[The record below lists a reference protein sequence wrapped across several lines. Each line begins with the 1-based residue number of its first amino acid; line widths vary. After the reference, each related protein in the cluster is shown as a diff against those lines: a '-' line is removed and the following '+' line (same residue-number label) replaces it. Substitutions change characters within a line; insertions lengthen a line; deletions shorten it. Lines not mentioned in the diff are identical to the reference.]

1 MVMLRSSILLPLVAV
16 VIAGCSDTVP
26 SNVDSGIHVRMN
38 FAESTDFFAN
48 PFPSENRLLP
58 SGLPDLE
65 HFPNPTNNTLAK
77 TIIDIAATSQGFGT
91 TTPIWFSLDGAIDT
105 QRFPSVHQSLEAN
118 SPAFLMALDDGSYH
132 PIDVRFLAD
141 GGPYGSPN
149 LLAMLPVQGI
159 PLRANTVYAA
169 VIRRSLTDTPL
180 AQSAEMKQIIAGK
193 APAGLSVGI
202 LTQYLAALQQIVAH
216 GVPENEIAGVT
227 VFSTGDPIV
236 EYSGAVQG
244 FVEGTIPTPT
254 KPFVRNEMFNDYCV
268 YETTI
273 GMPVAQEGTPPYT
286 SAGGRWVFDDK
297 GNPIIQRIEEANFVV
312 TIPRSPMPVKGYPM
326 VVLSRTG
333 AGGARPLV
341 DRGVQA
347 ETGGP
352 AIEAGTGPAI
362 VFAKAGFAGTSVD
375 GPHGGLRN
383 VTKGDEQFLVFN
395 IGNPVALRDNI
406 RQSAAELALLPHIL
420 EQVTIDVTDCPG
432 ATTPDGSAR
441 FDLSTLTI
449 MGHSMGASI
458 IPLTVAFEPK
468 YRAMLLSGGG
478 GSFLA
483 NVVYKQ
489 KPLATKPLAE
499 SLMGLAGSGYSLSE
513 VDPLLGL
520 LQWAG
525 ESADVPPYARYL
537 RFDTNTQPRHI
548 LMMQGIVDH
557 YIMPPIANAMTLSLG
572 LDLAGDALDKS
583 TPELQMFVPIEA
595 SLDLVQRKK
604 IPLPAMQN
612 ADMAT
617 AVVVQHAEDGIQDGH
632 EVVFQTEPPKHQIRC
647 FLESLVK
654 GTPRVPTLG
663 SFDSPCD

>member
-1 MVMLRSSILLPLVAV
+1 MMLRSSLCLSLVA
-16 VIAGCSDTVP
+16 IFLTGCGDVLP
-26 SNVDSGIHVRMN
+26 KNVDSGIHVRMN
-38 FAESTDFFAN
+38 YAESNDFFAA
-48 PFPSENRLLP
+48 PFPSDARILP
-58 SGLPDLE
+58 SGLLDLE
-65 HFPNPTNNTLAK
+65 HFPNPATNTLAK
-77 TIIDIAATSQGFGT
+77 IIIEIAATSEGFGT
-91 TTPIWFSLDGAIDT
+91 TSPIWFSLDGTIET
-105 QRFPSVHQSLEAN
+105 QRFPSVHQSLDAT
-118 SPAFLMALDDGSYH
+118 SSAFLMALDDGSFH

-141 GGPYGSPN
+141 GGPYGAPN
-149 LLAMLPVQGI
+149 LLALLPVQGI
-159 PLRANTVYAA
+159 PLRAKTRYAA
-169 VIRRSLTDTPL
+169 VIRTSLTDKPL
-180 AQSAEMKQIIAGK
+180 TLSTEMQQIIAGK
-193 APAGLSVGI
+193 APANMTNEVFDQHRSALDQIEARGI
-202 LTQYLAALQQIVAH
+202 SR
-216 GVPENEIAGVT
+216 NEIAGLT
-227 VFSTGDPIV
+227 VFTTGAPTD
-236 EYSGAVQG
+236 EYATAAPA
-244 FVEGTIPTPT
+244 FVEGMIPTPT
-254 KPFVRNEMFNDYCV
+254 TPFVRNEVFNDYCV

-286 SAGGRWVFDDK
+286 SAGGQWILDANSKPV
-297 GNPIIQRIEEANFVV
+297 IQRIEQANFVV
-312 TIPRSPMPVKGYPM
+312 TIPRIPMPTNGYPM

-333 AGGARPLV
+333 AGGERPLV
-341 DRGVQA
+341 DRGVHA
-347 ETGGP
+347 EAGGP
-352 AIEAGTGPAI
+352 SIESGAGPAI

-420 EQVTIDVTDCPG
+420 ENVIIDVADCPG
-432 ATTPDGSAR
+432 ATTPDGKAR
-441 FDLSTLTI
+441 FDLSSLAI

-468 YRAMLLSGGG
+468 YRAMFSSGGG

-525 ESADVPPYARYL
+525 ESADVPPYARHI
-537 RFDTNTQPRHI
+537 RFDTNSQPRHI

-572 LDLAGDALDKS
+572 LDLAGEALDK
-583 TPELQMFVPIEA
+583 TTAELQMFVPIEE

-604 IPLPAMQN
+604 IPLPATQN
-612 ADMAT
+612 AGMAT
-617 AVVVQHAEDGIQDGH
+617 AVVVQHAEDGIEDGH
-632 EVVFQTEPPKHQIRC
+632 EVVFQTEPPKHQMRC
-647 FLESLVK
+647 FLESLAK
-654 GTPRVPTLG
+654 GTPRVSTLG
-663 SFDSPCD
+663 PFDAPCD

>member
-1 MVMLRSSILLPLVAV
+1 MLRSRSIFALAAV
-16 VIAGCSDTVP
+16 CMSGCGDAAPQNEETGV
-26 SNVDSGIHVRMN
+26 HVRMN
-38 FAESTDFFAN
+38 YSSTSDFFGA
-48 PFPSENRLLP
+48 PFPSDARMLP
-58 SGLPDLE
+58 SGSPDLT
-65 HFPNPTNNTLAK
+65 HFPNPANNTLAK
-77 TIIDIAATSQGFGT
+77 TIIEIAATNHGFGT
-91 TTPIWFSLDGAIDT
+91 TTPIWFSLDGPIESGL
-105 QRFPSVHQSLEAN
+105 FPAVHASLETN
-118 SPAFLMALDDGSYH
+118 SPVFLIALDDASLH
-132 PIDVRFLAD
+132 PLDVRYLAD
-141 GGPYGSPN
+141 GGPYGAPN
-149 LLAMLPVQGI
+149 MLALLPVQGI
-159 PLRANTVYAA
+159 PLRANTQYAA
-169 VIRRSLTDTPL
+169 VVRTSLTEKPL
-180 AQSAEMKQIIAGK
+180 APSEEMQQILAGK
-193 APAGLSVGI
+193 APAGITADV
-202 LTQYLAALQQIVAH
+202 LTQHRAALDKITAR
-216 GVPENEIAGVT
+216 GIPKSDIAGLT
-227 VFSTGDPIV
+227 VFTTGAPTE
-236 EYSGAVQG
+236 EYAIAAPAFHDGAL
-244 FVEGTIPTPT
+244 PAPT

-286 SAGGRWVFDDK
+286 GAGGQWVLDANGK
-297 GNPIIQRIEEANFVV
+297 PVIQRVEESNFVV
-312 TIPRSPMPVKGYPM
+312 TIPRIPMPANGYPM

-333 AGGARPLV
+333 AGGERPLV
-341 DRGVQA
+341 DRGVHA
-347 ETGGP
+347 MAGGSS
-352 AIEAGTGPAI
+352 IEPGTGPAF

-383 VTKGDEQFLVFN
+383 ITKGDEQFLVFN

-406 RQSAAELALLPHIL
+406 RQSAAELALLPYIL

-432 ATTPDGSAR
+432 ATTPDGKAR
-441 FDLSTLTI
+441 FDLSSLTI

-468 YRAMLLSGGG
+468 YRAMFLSGGG

-525 ESADVPPYARYL
+525 ESADVPPYARHI
-537 RFDTNTQPRHI
+537 RFDAAAQPRHI

-572 LDLAGDALDKS
+572 LDLAGDVLDK
-583 TPELQMFVPIEA
+583 THAELQMFVPIEE

-617 AVVVQHAEDGIQDGH
+617 AVVVQHAEDGIEDGH
-632 EVVFQTEPPKHQIRC
+632 EVVFQTEPPKHQMRC
-647 FLESLVK
+647 FLESLAK
-654 GTPRVPTLG
+654 GAPRIPTLG
-663 SFDSPCD
+663 ALDAPCN

>member
-1 MVMLRSSILLPLVAV
+1 MMLRSSLLLALVSV
-16 VIAGCSDTVP
+16 FSIGCGDVAP
-26 SNVDSGIHVRMN
+26 NNVDTGIHVRMT
-38 FAESTDFFAN
+38 FAESSDFFAA
-48 PFPSENRLLP
+48 PFPSDARLLP
-58 SGLPDLE
+58 SGSPNLAN
-65 HFPNPTNNTLAK
+65 FPNPTNNTLAK
-77 TIIDIAATSQGFGT
+77 TIIDIAAQSQGFGT
-91 TTPIWFSLDGAIDT
+91 TTPIWFSLDGEIDP
-105 QRFPSVHQSLEAN
+105 RLFPSVHESTSAT
-118 SPAFLMALDDGSYH
+118 SPAFIVALDDESLH
-132 PIDVRFLAD
+132 PLDLRYLTD
-141 GGPYGSPN
+141 GGPYGAPN
-149 LLAMLPVQGI
+149 LLALLPVQGI
-159 PLRANTVYAA
+159 PLRSNTRYAA
-169 VIRRSLTDTPL
+169 VIRASLTEKKLTP
-180 AQSAEMKQIIAGK
+180 SAEMKQIITGK
-193 APAGLSVGI
+193 TPAGMSAEVFAEHR
-202 LTQYLAALQQIVAH
+202 AALQQIIAR
-216 GVPENEIAGVT
+216 GVPESDIAALT
-227 VFSTGDPIV
+227 VFTTGAPTT
-236 EYSGAVQG
+236 EYAVAAPGFRDGAL
-244 FVEGTIPTPT
+244 PAPT

-273 GMPVAQEGTPPYT
+273 GMPVAQEGMPPYT
-286 SAGGRWVFDDK
+286 SAGGRWILDSNGKPV
-297 GNPIIQRIEEANFVV
+297 IQRVEEANFVV
-312 TIPRSPMPVKGYPM
+312 TIPRMPMPANGYPM

-333 AGGARPLV
+333 AGGVRPLV
-341 DRGVQA
+341 DRGVHA
-347 ETGGP
+347 EAGGVSIEPGAGP
-352 AIEAGTGPAI
+352 AF

-432 ATTPDGSAR
+432 ATTPDGKAR

-468 YRAMLLSGGG
+468 YRAMFLSGGG

-525 ESADVPPYARYL
+525 ESADVPPYARHL
-537 RFDTNTQPRHI
+537 RFDVASQPRHI

-572 LDLAGDALDKS
+572 LDLAGDALDKA
-583 TPELQMFVPIEA
+583 TAELQIFVPIEE

-604 IPLPAMQN
+604 IPLPAIQN

-617 AVVVQHAEDGIQDGH
+617 AVVVQHAEDGIEDGH
-632 EVVFQTEPPKHQIRC
+632 EVVFQTENPKHQMRC
-647 FLESLVK
+647 FLESLAK
-654 GTPRVPTLG
+654 GTPRVSTLAPL
-663 SFDSPCD
+663 DAPCD